1 MDANLGGLPQGIY
14 VACWL
19 FDQSLEHG
27 NPPGGI
33 VAPLA
38 WRPSG
43 PVACRSIAGDRTAE
57 IKCRG
62 HSSLLAAE
70 RNEDTAV
77 PLYRKLLSQPLRGRI
92 VQSRCW
98 TCRIG
103 VDGVLSRTCHRT
115 WREQRGA
122 TFAVCALEER
132 GLVAQAG
139 DRFPQQCS
147 ASDLVAASHIVA
159 LYETEHRP
167 LMRERFSAWENRVE
181 YWQVADVEIVPPKV
195 ALRAI

>member
-43 PVACRSIAGDRTAE
+43 PVACRSIAADRTAE

-98 TCRIG
+98 TRRIG

-115 WREQRGA
+115 WREQLGA
-122 TFAVCALEER
+122 TFAVFVL
-132 GLVAQAG
+132 AG
-139 DRFPQQCS
+139 RCLRCPSGGWFPKH
-147 ASDLVAASHIVA
+147 A
-159 LYETEHRP
+159 
-167 LMRERFSAWENRVE
+167 
-181 YWQVADVEIVPPKV
+181 
-195 ALRAI
+195 